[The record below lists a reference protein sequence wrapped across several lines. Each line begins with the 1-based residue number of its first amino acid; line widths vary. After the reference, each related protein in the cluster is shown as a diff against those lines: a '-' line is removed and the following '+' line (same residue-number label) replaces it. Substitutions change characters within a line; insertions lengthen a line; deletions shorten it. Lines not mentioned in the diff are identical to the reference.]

1 MSAPI
6 VQLPRS
12 EHISVAEHSLDDISK
27 RRLWGWG
34 SENTLQGKKNMAP
47 IWETIKSR
55 FLPTTF
61 LTPQRGLTRVAA
73 QEERWRE
80 REMEKERERL

>member
-1 MSAPI
+1 M
-6 VQLPRS
+6 
-12 EHISVAEHSLDDISK
+12 
-27 RRLWGWG
+27 
-34 SENTLQGKKNMAP
+34 LQGKKNMAS

-61 LTPQRGLTRVAA
+61 LIPPTPQRGLTLFAA
-73 QEERWRE
+73 QKERRRE